1 MDIEKLRK
9 EIDDIDNEILLLFLK
24 RMDCVEKIG
33 KIKKSCSID
42 ILDNSREL
50 QILERLSKKSGKYEK
65 EVEKLFSYIMEI
77 SKNYQRS
84 LL

>member
-1 MDIEKLRK
+1 MDIDKLRK
-9 EIDDIDNEILLLFLK
+9 EIDNIDDKILILFLE
-24 RMDCVEKIG
+24 RMYFVEKIG
-33 KIKKSCSID
+33 KIKKAHSIN
-42 ILDNSREL
+42 ILDKSREK
-50 QILERLSKKSGKYEK
+50 QILERLSKKSGKHQK